1 MTKKFK
7 VKKQNRLIL
16 FWVGLSVFALVAGVA
31 WLKTSLDARGKN
43 NSPIVES
50 TASVSSLSTLLAL
63 PVAELTR
70 MDIARMNL
78 LCAQGLPGA
87 DDLDV
92 NSSLATLD
100 QMAARVRGETERN
113 FYRFKQS
120 PTDFENSEGFF
131 RMVMLAV
138 VLAEDFQVHYA
149 PDKISTATSA
159 RIGDG
164 FFADAHDVF
173 LHGLTG
179 SRRAGTCS
187 SLPVLQTAVGRRL
200 GYPLKLVTTKG
211 HLFVRWEDAKERFN
225 IEAAGKGVNRFA
237 DDYYRHWPME
247 VSDEEVRTEGYLKS
261 LTPAGELA
269 VFLSIRGMCW
279 QEARR
284 YAEAAESFRAAARLS
299 PGCKSYTLMA
309 AQLEQAANAVIAN
322 NHSQ

>member
-92 NSSLATLD
+92 NSSLATLY

-131 RMVMLAV
+131 RL
-138 VLAEDFQVHYA
+138 
-149 PDKISTATSA
+149 
-159 RIGDG
+159 
-164 FFADAHDVF
+164 
-173 LHGLTG
+173 
-179 SRRAGTCS
+179 
-187 SLPVLQTAVGRRL
+187 
-200 GYPLKLVTTKG
+200 
-211 HLFVRWEDAKERFN
+211 
-225 IEAAGKGVNRFA
+225 
-237 DDYYRHWPME
+237 
-247 VSDEEVRTEGYLKS
+247 
-261 LTPAGELA
+261 
-269 VFLSIRGMCW
+269 
-279 QEARR
+279 
-284 YAEAAESFRAAARLS
+284 
-299 PGCKSYTLMA
+299 
-309 AQLEQAANAVIAN
+309 
-322 NHSQ
+322 